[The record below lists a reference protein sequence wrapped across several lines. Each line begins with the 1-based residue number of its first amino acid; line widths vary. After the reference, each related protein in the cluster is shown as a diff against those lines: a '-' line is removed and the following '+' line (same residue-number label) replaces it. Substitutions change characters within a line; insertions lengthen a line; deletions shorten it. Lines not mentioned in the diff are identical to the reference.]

1 MADGDG
7 NARPVPSRRRTLLLA
22 LGVALA
28 ALLLWGGYGHHWSWT
43 GINGHTATLWDWL
56 KLTLLPLAFA
66 VLPIWL
72 RPDARLQHDVKMAAL
87 VAGILLAVIAL
98 GGYLVP
104 WAWTGFR
111 GNSLW
116 DWLNLV
122 ALPLAVA
129 VAPLWPDIREH
140 WEPRHSMLVGVAAG
154 VFLVVVLGGYL
165 IPWAWTGFTGNTVW
179 DWLHLLVLPLLVPAV
194 LIPTIKPVAEA
205 PMTPVARPAP
215 SPRVQPASAQQ
226 AAPPSTPAPEPQGP
240 PSAG

>member
-1 MADGDG
+1 M
-7 NARPVPSRRRTLLLA
+7 
-22 LGVALA
+22 ALA

-72 RPDARLQHDVKMAAL
+72 RPDARLQHDVKVAAL
-87 VAGILLAVIAL
+87 AAGIILAAVAL

-111 GNSLW
+111 GNTLW

-129 VAPLWPDIREH
+129 VAPLWPEIRE
-140 WEPRHSMLVGVAAG
+140 RLGAAP
-154 VFLVVVLGGYL
+154 LDAGGHRGRGCWWSWFSPAIWSRGPGPGSPGTPL
-165 IPWAWTGFTGNTVW
+165 W
-179 DWLHLLVLPLLVPAV
+179 DWLHLLVLPLLVPVV
-194 LIPTIKPVAEA
+194 LIPTIKPVAEV
-205 PMTPVARPAP
+205 PMTPVERP
-215 SPRVQPASAQQ
+215 SPPRRAQPASPEP
-226 AAPPSTPAPEPQGP
+226 AAPVSTPEPEPVSAPDPEPPGP
-240 PSAG
+240 PPAG

>member
-1 MADGDG
+1 M
-7 NARPVPSRRRTLLLA
+7 
-22 LGVALA
+22 ALA

-72 RPDARLQHDVKMAAL
+72 RPDARLQHDVKVAAL
-87 VAGILLAVIAL
+87 VAGILLFLVAL

-111 GNSLW
+111 GNTLW

-129 VAPLWPDIREH
+129 VAPLWPEIREQ
-140 WEPRHSMLVGVAAG
+140 WGPRHSTLVGSVAA
-154 VFLVVVLGGYL
+154 VFLVVVLAGYL
-165 IPWAWTGFTGNTVW
+165 VPWAWTGFTGNTAW
-179 DWLHLLVLPLLVPAV
+179 DWLHLLILPLLVPAV
-194 LIPTIKPVAEA
+194 LVPTIKPVAEA
-205 PMTPVARPAP
+205 PMTPVKRQAP
-215 SPRVQPASAQQ
+215 SPHAEPTNSQQVVPASA
-226 AAPPSTPAPEPQGP
+226 PAPQGQP
-240 PSAG
+240 PTG

>member
-1 MADGDG
+1 MTGADG
-7 NARPVPSRRRTLLLA
+7 NAPALPSRRRTLLLA
-22 LGVALA
+22 LGVAVA

-43 GINGHTATLWDWL
+43 GINGRTATLWDWL

-72 RPDARLQHDVKMAAL
+72 RPDARLQHDVKVAAL
-87 VAGILLAVIAL
+87 VAGLILAVIAL

-104 WAWTGFR
+104 WGWTGFR

-129 VAPLWPDIREH
+129 VAPLWPEIREN
-140 WEPRHSMLVGVAAG
+140 WEPRHSTLVGVVAG
-154 VFLVVVLGGYL
+154 AFLVVVLAGYL
-165 IPWAWTGFTGNTVW
+165 VPWAWTGFTGNTAW

-194 LIPTIKPVAEA
+194 LVPTIKPVAEV
-205 PMTPVARPAP
+205 PMTPIERPAP
-215 SPRVQPASAQQ
+215 SPRQEPANSQQ
-226 AAPPSTPAPEPQGP
+226 AASPSVPAAEPQGP
-240 PSAG
+240 PPAG